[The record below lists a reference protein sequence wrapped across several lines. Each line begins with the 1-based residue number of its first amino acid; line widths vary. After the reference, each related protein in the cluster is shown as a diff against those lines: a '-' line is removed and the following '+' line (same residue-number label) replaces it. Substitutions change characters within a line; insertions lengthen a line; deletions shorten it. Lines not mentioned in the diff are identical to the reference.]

1 MASFATR
8 EFGVNCGRG
17 VGRAHGAS
25 AAGRGDS
32 KEMERCATTGGCGVI
47 CVAVVTFW
55 GVFFERR
62 RLEGDSGDRASER
75 AAGGGGGGGRSR
87 PRDARRLGDFLALFR
102 AAGGGDGGG
111 RSRSRPSDWR
121 RFGGDFFTG
130 VRLLGAG
137 CVGTAA
143 RRATATS
150 TTSAPRAASR
160 ARRVA
165 SF

>member
-1 MASFATR
+1 MR
-8 EFGVNCGRG
+8 ESGVGGGYARG

-62 RLEGDSGDRASER
+62 RFEGDSGERSER

-87 PRDARRLGDFLALFR
+87 PSDARRRGDFFALFR
-102 AAGGGDGGG
+102 VGAAVTAVAGRGRGPAIGGV
-111 RSRSRPSDWR
+111 S
-121 RFGGDFFTG
+121 
-130 VRLLGAG
+130 A
-137 CVGTAA
+137 
-143 RRATATS
+143 ATS
-150 TTSAPRAASR
+150 SQVFASWAAI
-160 ARRVA
+160 A
-165 SF
+165 

>member
-47 CVAVVTFW
+47 CVAVDAVVTFW
-55 GVFFERR
+55 GVFFGRR
-62 RLEGDSGDRASER
+62 RFEGDSGDRSER

-87 PRDARRLGDFLALFR
+87 PSDARRRGDFFALFR
-102 AAGGGDGGG
+102 VAGGGDGGG
-111 RSRSRPSDWR
+111 RSRSRPSDCR
-121 RFGGDFFTG
+121 RFGGDFLTG
-130 VRLLGAG
+130 VRLLGG
-137 CVGTAA
+137 G
-143 RRATATS
+143 
-150 TTSAPRAASR
+150 
-160 ARRVA
+160 
-165 SF
+165 

>member
-25 AAGRGDS
+25 AAGSGDS

-55 GVFFERR
+55 GVFFGRR
-62 RLEGDSGDRASER
+62 RFEGDSGDRSER

-87 PRDARRLGDFLALFR
+87 PSDWRRFGGDFFALFR
-102 AAGGGDGGG
+102 VAGGGDGGG
-111 RSRSRPSDWR
+111 RSRSRSSDCR

-130 VRLLGAG
+130 DRLLGAG
-137 CVGTAA
+137 
-143 RRATATS
+143 
-150 TTSAPRAASR
+150 
-160 ARRVA
+160 
-165 SF
+165 